1 MEPIVYGLS
10 NEQYHRGEEERAY
23 LSSSQ
28 SENKAQIKMTD
39 TWRRKQHEQC
49 LSLIGNKYG
58 RLTVTGVAEPKIR
71 PNGQKVPMMWCK
83 CECGNKVE
91 VCRYELTR
99 HKTVSCGCYRSE
111 LSHRGTHHQTG
122 TRLYKLWIHIRQR
135 CRDSKLKCYP
145 NYGGRGIKV
154 CSEWDTFERFKDWAE
169 SNGWDD
175 KKSRKEQSLDRI
187 DVNGDYCPGN
197 CRFVT
202 MKKQENNR
210 RNTPMITYRGKT
222 LPISE
227 MASKYGLKRVTLYD
241 RIIMRGWSVEDAI
254 EKPID
259 VSKRRKD
266 YG

>member
-1 MEPIVYGLS
+1 MIEQTIHGLS
-10 NEQYHRGEEERAY
+10 NETYHREERIG
-23 LSSSQ
+23 LSFSQ
-28 SENKAQIKMTD
+28 IKNRTRIKMTD
-39 TWRRKQHEQC
+39 TWRRKQHERC

-58 RLTVTGVAEPKIR
+58 KLTVIGIAKPKIR
-71 PNGQKVPMMWCK
+71 PNGQRVPMLLCK
-83 CECGNKVE
+83 CDCGKE
-91 VCRYELTR
+91 VNVCSYELTGQ
-99 HKTVSCGCYRSE
+99 KTVSCGCFRKE

-122 TRLYKLWIHIRQR
+122 TRLHKLWIHMRQR
-135 CRDSKLKCYP
+135 CRDPKIKCYE

-154 CSEWDTFERFKDWAE
+154 CAEWDSFERFKDWAE

-187 DVNGDYCPGN
+187 DVNGDYCPEN
-197 CRFVT
+197 CRFVS

-210 RNTPMITYRGKT
+210 RNTPMLTYRGET
-222 LPISE
+222 LPIGE
-227 MASKYGLKRVTLYD
+227 MASKYGLNRVTLYD

-259 VSKRRKD
+259 ITKRRKN